1 MPDVIVQPAL
11 REPAGRVVDAG
22 RAIAWLTEG
31 WKSFMAAPAVWVG
44 ITVVLVVIVALMS
57 MVPVVGGLAQA
68 FLFPV
73 FIGGLMMGCR
83 AQEAGEPL
91 AFETL
96 FAGFRRGT
104 NGLLTVGIISFA
116 GTAAIVLVLVLV
128 GGGGVAVGA
137 LLGGADGFGAGAT
150 VALGSLLI
158 ASLLALALL
167 VPLTMAVW
175 FAPPLVALGGQSA
188 GVALRASFTACLKNW
203 LPFLVYGVLTF
214 VLMFIAVLPVGLGLL
229 VLIPVLVGSLHASYK
244 DIFE

>member
-1 MPDVIVQPAL
+1 
-11 REPAGRVVDAG
+11 
-22 RAIAWLTEG
+22 
-31 WKSFMAAPAVWVG
+31 
-44 ITVVLVVIVALMS
+44 
-57 MVPVVGGLAQA
+57 
-68 FLFPV
+68 
-73 FIGGLMMGCR
+73 
-83 AQEAGEPL
+83 
-91 AFETL
+91 
-96 FAGFRRGT
+96 
-104 NGLLTVGIISFA
+104 LLTVGIISFA